1 MKKLLSLMAAFCML
15 FCLTA
20 FADEPLLIANE
31 EPAVE
36 EITEEPAAEML
47 QPSFIMIEASV
58 VSYDAENTALTVLS
72 GEEELVLMIA
82 ENTVIIDAATGIPA
96 SVENLSAGT
105 KIIAYHDIMMT
116 MSIPPQTPALAI
128 ITGTEN
134 GCNRFFMEVASISVG
149 EEGYTV
155 TDTNGNYILN
165 FTEEVALTPYRTRN
179 IVTVNN
185 IEVGDRLVFTTDILT
200 MSIPA
205 VANPSEIILIK
216 NADQKLLADL
226 DDVFAE
232 KNVAP
237 TEVDGVVYLPLRAA
251 AEFMGY
257 TVDWNGEAM
266 SIILTRENRSYTL
279 TIGQEDYG
287 FNRSLM
293 YFPAPA
299 LLDSTTFVPIDFVKT
314 IR

>member
-1 MKKLLSLMAAFCML
+1 MKKILSLIAAICVL

-20 FADEPLLIANE
+20 FADEPMLIATEEIAVE

-36 EITEEPAAEML
+36 MM

-58 VSYDAENTALTVLS
+58 VSYDAENSALTVLS
-72 GEEELVLMIA
+72 GEEELVLMMA
-82 ENTVIIDAATGIPA
+82 DNTVVIDAATGIPS
-96 SVENLSAGT
+96 SVENLPAGT
-105 KIIAYHDIMMT
+105 KLVAYHDTMMT
-116 MSIPPQTPALAI
+116 MSLPPQTPALAI

-149 EEGYTV
+149 EEGFTV

-179 IVTVNN
+179 IVTVGN

-205 VANPSEIILIK
+205 VANPSEIILVK
-216 NADQKLLADL
+216 HADEKLLAEL
-226 DDVFAE
+226 DYVFAE
-232 KNVAP
+232 KNIAP
-237 TEVDGVVYLPLRAA
+237 TEVNGMVYLPLRAA

-257 TVDWNGEAM
+257 TVEWNGEAM
-266 SIILTRENRSYTL
+266 SVMLTRENRSYTMI
-279 TIGQEDYG
+279 IGQEDYG
-287 FNRSLM
+287 YNRSLM
-293 YFPAPA
+293 FFPAPA
-299 LLDSTTFVPIDFVKT
+299 LLNNTTFVPIDFVKT